1 MWLRKSRKEPVLS
14 HISMK
19 NLPESERPYERF
31 QILGAEALSD
41 AELLAIILKT
51 GAKDYTALDLARDL
65 LSECQ
70 GNLLNLYEIGYE
82 QLLER
87 RGIGPVKATQL
98 KAIAE
103 LSKRIA
109 RTGRGYHLSM
119 NCPSSI
125 ADYYMEELRHEEQEL
140 VICMM
145 SDVKGHFLG
154 DKILTRGTA
163 TGSLVTPREIFMEAL
178 RRHAVSLIL
187 IHNHPSGDPTPSP
200 DDLQITARIYQAG
213 ELLGI
218 HLLDHIVIGDQRYC
232 SFREEGLWNTCT
244 E

>member
-41 AELLAIILKT
+41 AELLAIILNT

-163 TGSLVTPREIFMEAL
+163 IFRRQRDRNREHQLCICFPHGTVSQSTASKCCYDRYPAQSSEWRPNSKH
-178 RRHAVSLIL
+178 RRQKAYRTD
-187 IHNHPSGDPTPSP
+187 SG
-200 DDLQITARIYQAG
+200 RR
-213 ELLGI
+213 LGVGI
-218 HLLDHIVIGDQRYC
+218 NPC
-232 SFREEGLWNTCT
+232 
-244 E
+244 

>member
-51 GAKDYTALDLARDL
+51 GTKDYTALDLARDL

-87 RGIGPVKATQL
+87 AGVASGQGNT
-98 KAIAE
+98 AE
-103 LSKRIA
+103 SNCGAFKRIA

-125 ADYYMEELRHEEQEL
+125 ADYYMEELRHRREEAFMAAFFDSK
-140 VICMM
+140 C
-145 SDVKGHFLG
+145 KFLG
-154 DKILTRGTA
+154 RQCNRNREHQLCICFSHGTVSQSTASKCCYDRYPAQSSEWRPNSSTEDKKLT
-163 TGSLVTPREIFMEAL
+163 E
-178 RRHAVSLIL
+178 
-187 IHNHPSGDPTPSP
+187 
-200 DDLQITARIYQAG
+200 QIRAG
-213 ELLGI
+213 ASVLG
-218 HLLDHIVIGDQRYC
+218 LTLADHIVIGDQQYF
-232 SFREEGLWNTCT
+232 SFRENKLL
-244 E
+244 

>member
-51 GAKDYTALDLARDL
+51 GTKDYTALDLARDL

-87 RGIGPVKATQL
+87 RGRTRISF
-98 KAIAE
+98 IHE
-103 LSKRIA
+103 LSVFHRRLLYG
-109 RTGRGYHLSM
+109 RTPAPQGRGLYGS
-119 NCPSSI
+119 
-125 ADYYMEELRHEEQEL
+125 
-140 VICMM
+140 
-145 SDVKGHFLG
+145 FL
-154 DKILTRGTA
+154 
-163 TGSLVTPREIFMEAL
+163 
-178 RRHAVSLIL
+178 
-187 IHNHPSGDPTPSP
+187 
-200 DDLQITARIYQAG
+200 
-213 ELLGI
+213 
-218 HLLDHIVIGDQRYC
+218 
-232 SFREEGLWNTCT
+232 
-244 E
+244 

>member
-87 RGIGPVKATQL
+87 RGIGPEMCIRDRGNTAESNCGAFQAHCQNRTR
-98 KAIAE
+98 ISFIHE
-103 LSKRIA
+103 LSVFHRRLLYG
-109 RTGRGYHLSM
+109 RTPAPQGRGLYGS
-119 NCPSSI
+119 
-125 ADYYMEELRHEEQEL
+125 
-140 VICMM
+140 
-145 SDVKGHFLG
+145 FL
-154 DKILTRGTA
+154 
-163 TGSLVTPREIFMEAL
+163 
-178 RRHAVSLIL
+178 
-187 IHNHPSGDPTPSP
+187 
-200 DDLQITARIYQAG
+200 
-213 ELLGI
+213 
-218 HLLDHIVIGDQRYC
+218 
-232 SFREEGLWNTCT
+232 
-244 E
+244 

>member
-51 GAKDYTALDLARDL
+51 GTKDYTALDLARDL

-119 NCPSSI
+119 NWRTFQKNCQGCCQTADSYEQSLLHSSLLYGRTP
-125 ADYYMEELRHEEQEL
+125 APQGRGFYG
-140 VICMM
+140 
-145 SDVKGHFLG
+145 SFL
-154 DKILTRGTA
+154 
-163 TGSLVTPREIFMEAL
+163 
-178 RRHAVSLIL
+178 
-187 IHNHPSGDPTPSP
+187 
-200 DDLQITARIYQAG
+200 
-213 ELLGI
+213 
-218 HLLDHIVIGDQRYC
+218 
-232 SFREEGLWNTCT
+232 
-244 E
+244 

>member
-82 QLLER
+82 
-87 RGIGPVKATQL
+87 PVSYT
-98 KAIAE
+98 
-103 LSKRIA
+103 
-109 RTGRGYHLSM
+109 HLR
-119 NCPSSI
+119 
-125 ADYYMEELRHEEQEL
+125 AHE
-140 VICMM
+140 
-145 SDVKGHFLG
+145 
-154 DKILTRGTA
+154 T
-163 TGSLVTPREIFMEAL
+163 
-178 RRHAVSLIL
+178 
-187 IHNHPSGDPTPSP
+187 
-200 DDLQITARIYQAG
+200 
-213 ELLGI
+213 
-218 HLLDHIVIGDQRYC
+218 
-232 SFREEGLWNTCT
+232 
-244 E
+244 

>member
-1 MWLRKSRKEPVLS
+1 
-14 HISMK
+14 MK

-125 ADYYMEELRHEEQEL
+125 ADYYMEELRH
-140 VICMM
+140 
-145 SDVKGHFLG
+145 
-154 DKILTRGTA
+154 R
-163 TGSLVTPREIFMEAL
+163 
-178 RRHAVSLIL
+178 
-187 IHNHPSGDPTPSP
+187 
-200 DDLQITARIYQAG
+200 
-213 ELLGI
+213 
-218 HLLDHIVIGDQRYC
+218 
-232 SFREEGLWNTCT
+232 REEAFMAAFFDSKCKFFRRQCDRNREHQLCICFPHGTVSQSTASKCCYDRYPAQSSEWSPNSKHRRQKAYRTDSGRRLGVGINPC
-244 E
+244 

>member
-51 GAKDYTALDLARDL
+51 GTKDYTALDLARDL

-125 ADYYMEELRHEEQEL
+125 ADYYMEELDTEIKVGKLIDTIEYDYPTFHLSMDCFWCEIVKGEL
-140 VICMM
+140 VL
-145 SDVKGHFLG
+145 KEHEAARW
-154 DKILTRGTA
+154 LTREQLGEVEWLPA
-163 TGSLVTPREIFMEAL
+163 DVT
-178 RRHAVSLIL
+178 LIEKV
-187 IHNHPSGDPTPSP
+187 GDEMIQQP
-200 DDLQITARIYQAG
+200 
-213 ELLGI
+213 
-218 HLLDHIVIGDQRYC
+218 
-232 SFREEGLWNTCT
+232 
-244 E
+244 